1 MRITPET
8 NSFEANVLENKK
20 LPSIFAVKR
29 KDTGIFSAITLSL
42 ILAACGGG
50 GGGGG
55 YDNAVSPTPG
65 TDTGGTDSGGTDSGG
80 TDSSDTSIQL
90 DGGAYS
96 ATSAADVF
104 SFDVSFDG
112 TSIVGLDNNVSITGF
127 DPASDSIVLRGSGG
141 SDGLTSST
149 LLSSS
154 GVDVVSSA
162 IDNNTVIYFSPNSS
176 GSSSSITLEGVVDS
190 DLSTITISAAD
201 GAANDASAS
210 PITGELDLS
219 EGTANASD
227 DAEAF
232 VYEIKFVDGV
242 PVAIDSDVTIKGFD
256 VDNDT
261 LTLQAASVPSGFAK
275 SSLLSTDGVDVVS
288 STIDNKTTI
297 YFAPDSS
304 GKSGSITLD
313 GIVDADLSSITISIL
328 SGSVDSGGTDLSS
341 GSNIELGTDNL
352 TAQTDAEN
360 FVFDATYSSTDTTIS
375 GSDGPV
381 TITGFDQSNDK
392 IVILASAM
400 PVGYDLSDFK
410 IASGIDIVASTIDD
424 NTTIYFAP
432 NADGESTSITLA
444 GIVDA
449 DLSNTSIVFTSSLT
463 GATSSGTT
471 TSTDTSASSD
481 AATSD
486 DSSTTD
492 DTATTD
498 DSSTTDDTA
507 TTDDSSTTDDT
518 STTDDSSTTDSATLT
533 VVEISA
539 DAETTITATDAA
551 EEFRYE
557 FAGSTSSEGN
567 FIVTIDGFDSSNDKI
582 VLVNVGGDNLTTEEF
597 KALSGVEISGNS
609 FDNQTRILFGADSTG
624 GSGELAINGIYDS
637 DLTTITLEI
646 LSDTNLSAST
656 SGDLG

>member
-65 TDTGGTDSGGTDSGG
+65 TDTGGTDSGG

-498 DSSTTDDTA
+498 DSSTTDDT
-507 TTDDSSTTDDT
+507 

>member
-20 LPSIFAVKR
+20 LPSIFATKR

-55 YDNAVSPTPG
+55 GAVSPTP
-65 TDTGGTDSGGTDSGG
+65 TPDSGSGSDSGSDSG
-80 TDSSDTSIQL
+80 TGSSDTSIQL

-127 DPASDSIVLRGSGG
+127 DPASDSIILRGSGG

-219 EGTANASD
+219 EGTVNASD

-232 VYEIKFVDGV
+232 VCEIKFVDGV
-242 PVAIDSDVTIKGFD
+242 PVAIDSDVTIQGFD

-313 GIVDADLSSITISIL
+313 GIVDADLSSITISVL
-328 SGSVDSGGTDLSS
+328 SGSVDSSGTDLSS

-375 GSDGPV
+375 GTDGPV

-400 PVGYDLSDFK
+400 PVGYDLADFK
-410 IASGIDIVASTIDD
+410 IASGIDIVASTIDN

-444 GIVDA
+444 GIVDS

-481 AATSD
+481 AATTDDTATTD
-486 DSSTTD
+486 DSATTD

-498 DSSTTDDTA
+498 DSA
-507 TTDDSSTTDDT
+507 
-518 STTDDSSTTDSATLT
+518 TTDSATLT

-557 FAGSTSSEGN
+557 FEGSTSSEGN
-567 FIVTIDGFDSSNDKI
+567 FIITIDGFDSTNDKI

-637 DLTTITLEI
+637 DLTTITLEV